1 MADTDLN
8 LTEPTS
14 PTVQPNRFEDAL
26 LQEGALSE
34 TQLESLRYESINS
47 GRPLEEI
54 ARDMGMVSDEDIAKA
69 KAVTMNVPYVDLRDL
84 SITRDILSIIPESVA
99 KNYQAVAF
107 EMNGAARYKIALK
120 DPQNIQAL
128 EALEFISKNLKA
140 KFDTHIASAES
151 LAHAISQYGNL
162 TSEMNEAIEDATK
175 EFEIDDVKEKV
186 DSAKDLEKIVSDA
199 PIAKAVA
206 AILKYAVQNSA
217 SDIHIEPTE
226 AEIKIRYRMDGVLVN
241 TLNLPIKAHQA
252 LVSRIKI
259 LSNLKIDENRV
270 PQDGRFGS
278 MFGDKEIDFRVS
290 TFPTVGGEKVVMRLL
305 DKSAGLKSLEDIGVT
320 GRGFDKLV
328 EGLSKP
334 YGLTLVTGP
343 TGAGKSTTLYSSLT
357 RINDVGV
364 NIVTLEDPV
373 EYHIDGINQSQINPQ
388 VGYTFASGL
397 RSILRQ
403 DPDIV
408 MVGEIRDKETAEMA
422 VNAALTG
429 HIVLSTL
436 HTNDAAGALPRL
448 VDMEVEPF
456 LIASSINTIVA
467 QRLARVICTKCV
479 ETVTM
484 AKSELDEMQSIIDG
498 MPAEVKKQLKPLKD
512 YQFKHGAGCD
522 ACNNSGYKGRIGIF
536 EVLPMSDTIKE
547 MLLKEASG
555 DQLKDQ
561 AVKEGMVTMQQDGV
575 LKVLNGVT
583 TFSEVV
589 LRTKE

>member
-1 MADTDLN
+1 MADIDPIQT
-8 LTEPTS
+8 T
-14 PTVQPNRFEDAL
+14 PNIVPNKFEDAL
-26 LQEGALSE
+26 LRLNLLNTQ
-34 TQLESLRYESINS
+34 QLEMLRVESINS
-47 GRPLEEI
+47 GRQVEEI
-54 ARDMGMVSDEDIAKA
+54 ARDMGLLTDEDTAK
-69 KAVTMNVPYVDLRDL
+69 VRGDVLGVPYIDLRET
-84 SITRDILSIIPESVA
+84 SIDREVLAIIPESVA
-99 KNYQAVAF
+99 KNYQAVAY
-107 EMNGAARYKIALK
+107 EAEGNKRYKVAVA
-120 DPQNIQAL
+120 DPKNIQAL
-128 EALEFISKNLKA
+128 EALEFVSKNGGFR
-140 KFDTHIASAES
+140 FDLAIASQSS
-151 LAHAISQYGNL
+151 LNHALSEYGNID
-162 TSEMNEAIEDATK
+162 TEMSEVLEDATK
-175 EFEIDDVKEKV
+175 EFELDDVKEKV

-206 AILKYAVQNSA
+206 AILKFAVQKGA

-226 AEIKIRYRMDGVLVN
+226 TEIKVRYRMDGVLVN
-241 TLNLPIKAHQA
+241 TLNLPPKAHSA

-259 LSNLKIDENRV
+259 LSNMKIDETRV
-270 PQDGRFGS
+270 PQDGRFNSSFDG
-278 MFGDKEIDFRVS
+278 KEIDFRVS
-290 TFPTVGGEKVVMRLL
+290 TFPTVSGEKVVMRLL
-305 DKSAGLKSLEDIGVT
+305 DKEAGLRSLEEIGVT
-320 GRGFDKLV
+320 GRGFDKLT

-357 RINDVGV
+357 RLNDVGV

-408 MVGEIRDKETAEMA
+408 MVGEIRDQETAEMA

-448 VDMEVEPF
+448 VDMDVEPF

-467 QRLARVICTKCV
+467 QRLVRKICEKCTESV
-479 ETVTM
+479 QLT
-484 AKSELDEMQSIIDG
+484 KSEQTEMEHIISD
-498 MPAEVKKQLKPLKD
+498 MPKAVKDTLKPLKD
-512 YQFKHGAGCD
+512 YTFKKGAGCEV
-522 ACNNSGYKGRIGIF
+522 CGNSGYKGRIGIF
-536 EVLPMSDTIKE
+536 EVLPMSDDVQE
-547 MLLKEASG
+547 LLLKNASG
-555 DQLKDQ
+555 EQIKDQ
-561 AVKEGMVTMQQDGV
+561 AIKEGMVTMQQDGV

-583 TFSEVV
+583 TFSEVI